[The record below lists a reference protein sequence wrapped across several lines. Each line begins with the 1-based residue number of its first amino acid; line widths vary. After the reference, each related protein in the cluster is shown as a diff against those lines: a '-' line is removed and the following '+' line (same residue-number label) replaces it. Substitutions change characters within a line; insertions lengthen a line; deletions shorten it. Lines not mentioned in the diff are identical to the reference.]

1 MAGIQV
7 SGLLTNSAFDWKSI
21 VDQLIEVSRTPIKKL
36 EAEKVQNTT
45 EAEALAT
52 LGTALTA
59 LQDSVQAMRADE
71 VFAARTVTSDLAAT
85 TWKSSSVT
93 GAAIGSYV
101 FDVTQL
107 ATQSQLRGATDIG
120 SGLAATADV
129 SGLTISNLATAT
141 AVTAGTFTVAG
152 AQVEVELTD
161 SLQDVF
167 DKIATATGSA
177 VTAAYNPATDKIT
190 LTKASGE
197 LVLGAAN
204 DTTNFLAVM
213 KLANS
218 GGAAA
223 TSAAALGAVK
233 TTGTLASAGL
243 RTAITAVDGS
253 GNGSFTINGVAVSYN
268 VNTDTF
274 GALISNINAAGAGVT
289 AAYDSTTDRVIL
301 TNTETGDVGITVSE
315 AAGGLMDA
323 LGLST
328 TGGGTLA
335 RGKNAEFYLNGSTD
349 KLTSTTNTLDAT
361 VHGVS
366 GLSVTVNSLTEQT
379 LHVESDTLTMQTAIE
394 DFIGKFNEVQDLI
407 EESTAVTV
415 SGTTVSTSV
424 LSGNREVES
433 WASELRSLAFDEVSG
448 LTGDI
453 TRLAH
458 LGIDFDS
465 TTNHLTIKDSGLLA
479 TALGDDPD
487 KVEALFMT
495 SGTGLVGQIYSY
507 ITQTISSEGAM
518 VSSLGS
524 ANDDIDEQIATLQ
537 SRLDQE
543 REMLTSAF
551 IRMLDA
557 QSEAQSQS
565 TYLTNTFFKDN
576 SN

>member
-1 MAGIQV
+1 MSGIQV
-7 SGLLTNSAFDWKSI
+7 SGLLSNSAFDWKSI

-36 EAEKVQNTT
+36 EAEKAQNTT
-45 EAEALAT
+45 EAEALAS

-59 LQDSVQAMRADE
+59 LQDSVQAMRADD

-120 SGLAATADV
+120 AGLAATADV
-129 SGLTISNLATAT
+129 SGLTISNLSTAT

-152 AQVEVELTD
+152 QQVEVELTD

-190 LTKASGE
+190 LTKSSGE

-213 KLANS
+213 KLSNS

-268 VNTDTF
+268 VNTDTV

-289 AAYDSTTDRVIL
+289 AAYDPTTDRVVL
-301 TNTETGDVGITVSE
+301 TNTETGDVGLTVSE

-349 KLTSTTNTLDAT
+349 KLTSTSNTLDAS
-361 VHGVS
+361 VHGVT

-379 LHVESDTLTMQTAIE
+379 LHVESDTLTMQSAIE
-394 DFIGKFNEVQDLI
+394 GFIETFNAVQDLI

-424 LSGNREVES
+424 LSGNREVEN
-433 WASELRSLAFDEVSG
+433 WASELRAMVFDEVSG

-465 TTNHLTIKDSGLLA
+465 TTSHLTIKDSGVLA
-479 TALGDDPD
+479 TALGDNPEDVD
-487 KVEALFMT
+487 ALFMAT
-495 SGTGLVGQIYSY
+495 GTGLVGQIYSY
-507 ITQTISSEGAM
+507 ITRTITAEGAM
-518 VSSLGS
+518 ESSLGV

-537 SRLDQE
+537 ARLDQE
-543 REMLTSAF
+543 REVLTSAF

-557 QSEAQSQS
+557 QSAAQSQS

-576 SN
+576 SG